1 MRDRI
6 SITDLAKL
14 RNVTTETL
22 RHYDRIGLFNPIF
35 KDSKTGY
42 RYYSILQYEKLGTI
56 KELRELGMGL
66 KNIKEYFDNRS
77 VTKSL
82 NILINKHGELKD
94 KIKELK
100 TLEKSISEKIE
111 FLTEVIDEAKNKEI
125 VIKEFDDRKII
136 TFGKMLNNEIELS
149 YGFLELENSLE
160 EISPILAS
168 NRLGFIIPKNY
179 INLSSDAKSNIVFAF
194 VKGRT
199 KVDKQNI
206 KVIEGGTY
214 ACIYNSGK
222 PWDRLD
228 SIKKLVKYIKDN
240 GYIVAGDALQVAK
253 IDITVTDVIDEEC
266 FEIQIPIEIAVD

>member
-66 KNIKEYFDNRS
+66 KDIKEYFDNRS
-77 VTKSL
+77 VSKSL

-206 KVIEGGTY
+206 KVIKGGTY

-240 GYIVAGDALQVAK
+240 GYIVSGDALQVAK

-266 FEIQIPIEIAVD
+266 FEIQIPIKIAVD